1 MASPHREGIDRPPV
15 ILKLSDVRSN
25 IAELVNRVHY
35 RGERVIIGRSGKELA
50 ALIPMRDLE
59 LLEHLIE
66 EAEDRLDVAEADRI
80 TADEP
85 TSIAWEEVRRG
96 LVEGTSAVHDRDQ
109 AKRRASAAPPSRT
122 RPREAGGRHRRA
134 R

>member
-1 MASPHREGIDRPPV
+1 M
-15 ILKLSDVRSN
+15 LKLSDVRNN

-35 RGERVIIGRSGKELA
+35 RGERVIIGRAGKELA
-50 ALIPMRDLE
+50 ALIPMQDLR

-66 EAEDRLDVAEADRI
+66 EAEDRIDIAEADRI
-80 TADEP
+80 AANEP
-85 TSIAWEEVRRG
+85 TSISWEEVRRG
-96 LVEGTSAVHDRDQ
+96 LVDGASSVHDRDQ
-109 AKRRASAAPPSRT
+109 AKRHARAAPPSRS

>member
-1 MASPHREGIDRPPV
+1 MTLCLDTCASRADRHSLTICVSTPRTHRSPPA

-85 TSIAWEEVRRG
+85 TSIAWEEVRRESSA
-96 LVEGTSAVHDRDQ
+96 LDAPQGTSG
-109 AKRRASAAPPSRT
+109 T
-122 RPREAGGRHRRA
+122 
-134 R
+134 

>member
-1 MASPHREGIDRPPV
+1 MAHSERTGSARPPA

-35 RGERVIIGRSGKELA
+35 GGERVVIGRAGKALA
-50 ALIPMRDLE
+50 ALISMRDLG

-66 EAEDRLDVAEADRI
+66 EAEDRIDVAEADRI
-80 TADEP
+80 AADEP
-85 TSIAWEEVRRG
+85 ESVPWEEVRRG
-96 LVEGTSAVHDRDQ
+96 LDGAAAVHDRDQ
-109 AKRRASAAPPSRT
+109 AKRRAHAAPPARS
-122 RPREAGGRHRRA
+122 RPREGRVRHRRA